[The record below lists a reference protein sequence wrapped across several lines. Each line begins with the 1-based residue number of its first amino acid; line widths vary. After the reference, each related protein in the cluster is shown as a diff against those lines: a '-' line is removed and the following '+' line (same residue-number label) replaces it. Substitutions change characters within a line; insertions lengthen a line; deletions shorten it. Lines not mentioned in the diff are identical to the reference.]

1 MFNCPDDKGTPMKEW
16 FSFLLSFFKK
26 KEGEFSLRETLEEL
40 IEEEEIE
47 DTSLAP
53 DEREMLTNILHLR
66 DLTAKDV
73 RIARADIIAVPHD
86 SSLQSIKQAFK
97 KNKVMRFPVYRQ
109 TLDDILGYIH
119 LRDLLDVPPHDFKL
133 QDYLRKIDFISP
145 SMQVLDLL
153 LKMRSTGE
161 KIAIVVDEYGGV
173 DGLVTMGDLVE
184 EIVGDIQDVAQVTTP
199 LQFFQRPDGVIVV
212 DARMDI
218 EELEENIGR
227 IRTEKEQEEEIDTI
241 GGLVLHLTDRVPQR
255 GELIAHSSGL
265 EFEIIE
271 ADSRRIKRIGI
282 HGLSPLVS

>member
-1 MFNCPDDKGTPMKEW
+1 MKEW
-16 FSFLLSFFKK
+16 LKSFLSFYKR
-26 KEGEFSLRETLEEL
+26 KEGESSLRETLEEL
-40 IEEEEIE
+40 IEEEEIA

-53 DEREMLTNILHLR
+53 DEREMLTNILRLR

-73 RIARADIIAVPHD
+73 RIARADIIAVPHN
-86 SSLQSIKQAFK
+86 STLSSIKNGFK
-97 KNKVMRFPVYRQ
+97 KSKVMRFPVYGQ

-119 LRDLLDVPPHDFKL
+119 LRDLLDVDPHNFKL
-133 QDYLRKIDFISP
+133 QDHLRKIDFISP
-145 SMQVLDLL
+145 SMRVLDLL

-184 EIVGDIQDVAQVTTP
+184 EIVGDIQDVAQNTTP

-212 DARMDI
+212 DGRMDI
-218 EELEENIGR
+218 EELEENIGPL
-227 IRTEKEQEEEIDTI
+227 RTEKEKEEEIDTI

-271 ADSRRIKRIGI
+271 ADSRRIKRVGI
-282 HGLSPLVS
+282 HGHPPLTS

>member
-1 MFNCPDDKGTPMKEW
+1 MKDR
-16 FSFLLSFFKK
+16 FRYFVSFFKK
-26 KEGEFSLRETLEEL
+26 KEGESSLRETLEEL

-53 DEREMLTNILHLR
+53 DEREMLTNILNLR

-86 SSLQSIKQAFK
+86 SPLQSIKQAFK
-97 KNKVMRFPVYRQ
+97 KNKVMRFPVYRE

-119 LRDLLDVPPHDFKL
+119 LRDLLDVTPQNFKL

-145 SMQVLDLL
+145 SMRVLDLL

-184 EIVGDIQDVAQVTTP
+184 EIVGDIQDVAQITAP
-199 LQFFQRPDGVIVV
+199 LQFFQRSDGVVVV
-212 DARMDI
+212 DGRMDI
-218 EELEENIGR
+218 EDLEENIGP
-227 IRTEKEQEEEIDTI
+227 IRTKKELEEETDTI

-271 ADSRRIKRIGI
+271 ADSRRIKRLGI
-282 HGLSPLVS
+282 HGLPPLVS

>member
-1 MFNCPDDKGTPMKEW
+1 MKEW
-16 FSFLLSFFKK
+16 LHFFISFFKK
-26 KEGEFSLRETLEEL
+26 KEGETSLRETLEEL
-40 IEEEEIE
+40 IEEEEIA

-73 RIARADIIAVPHD
+73 RIARADMIAVPYD
-86 SSLQSIKQAFK
+86 SSLESIKNAFK

-119 LRDLLDVPPHDFKL
+119 LRDLLDVKPHNFKL

-145 SMQVLDLL
+145 SMRVLDLL

-161 KIAIVVDEYGGV
+161 KIAIIVDEYGGV

-199 LQFFQRPDGVIVV
+199 LQYFQRPDGVVIV
-212 DARMDI
+212 DGRMDI
-218 EELEENIGR
+218 EELEEKIAP
-227 IRTEKEQEEEIDTI
+227 IRTEKEKEEEIDTI
-241 GGLVLHLTDRVPQR
+241 GGLVLHLTDRIPQR

-271 ADSRRIKRIGI
+271 ADSRRITRVGI
-282 HGLSPLVS
+282 HGLPPLTS

>member
-1 MFNCPDDKGTPMKEW
+1 MKEW
-16 FSFLLSFFKK
+16 LHSLFSFFKK
-26 KEGEFSLRETLEEL
+26 REGESSLRETLEEL

-73 RIARADIIAVPHD
+73 RIARADILAVPHD
-86 SSLQSIKQAFK
+86 SSLESIKNAFK

-119 LRDLLDVPPHDFKL
+119 LRDLLDVAPHNFKL
-133 QDYLRKIDFISP
+133 HDYLRKIDFISP
-145 SMQVLDLL
+145 SMRVLDLL

-184 EIVGDIQDVAQVTTP
+184 EIVGDIQDVAQVNVP
-199 LQFFQRPDGVIVV
+199 LQFFQRPDGVVIV
-212 DARMDI
+212 DGRMDI
-218 EELEENIGR
+218 EELEEKIGP
-227 IRTEKEQEEEIDTI
+227 IRTKKETEEEIDTI
-241 GGLVLHLTDRVPQR
+241 GGLVLHLTDRIPQR
-255 GELIAHSSGL
+255 GELIAHSSGI

-282 HGLSPLVS
+282 HGLSPLIP

>member
-1 MFNCPDDKGTPMKEW
+1 MREW
-16 FSFLLSFFKK
+16 LHFLFSFFKK
-26 KEGEFSLRETLEEL
+26 KEGESSLRETLEEL

-73 RIARADIIAVPHD
+73 KIARADIIAVPHD
-86 SSLQSIKQAFK
+86 SSLVSIKNAFK
-97 KNKVMRFPVYRQ
+97 NNNVMRFPVYRS

-119 LRDLLDVPPHDFKL
+119 LRDLLDVTPHDFKL
-133 QDYLRKIDFISP
+133 QDHLRKIDFISP
-145 SMQVLDLL
+145 SMRVLDLL

-173 DGLVTMGDLVE
+173 DGLITMGDLVE
-184 EIVGDIQDVAQVTTP
+184 EIVGDIQDVAQITAP
-199 LQFFQRPDGVIVV
+199 LQFFQRPDGVVVV
-212 DARMDI
+212 DGRLDI
-218 EELEENIGR
+218 EELEEKIGP
-227 IRTEKEQEEEIDTI
+227 IRTKKETEEEIDTI

-255 GELIAHSSGL
+255 GELIAHPSGL

-271 ADSRRIKRIGI
+271 ADSRRIKRVGI
-282 HGLSPLVS
+282 HGLSPVIS

>member
-1 MFNCPDDKGTPMKEW
+1 MKEW
-16 FSFLLSFFKK
+16 LKSILSFFKK
-26 KEGEFSLRETLEEL
+26 KEGESSLRETLEEL

-73 RIARADIIAVPHD
+73 KIARVDIIAVPHD
-86 SSLQSIKQAFK
+86 SSLENIKNAFK
-97 KNKVMRFPVYRQ
+97 NNKVMRFPVYRH

-119 LRDLLDVPPHDFKL
+119 LRDLLDVTPHNFKL
-133 QDYLRKIDFISP
+133 QNHLRKIDFISP
-145 SMQVLDLL
+145 SMRVLDLL

-173 DGLVTMGDLVE
+173 DGLITMGDLVE
-184 EIVGDIQDVAQVTTP
+184 EIVGDIQDVAQITAP
-199 LQFFQRPDGVIVV
+199 LQFFQRPDGVVVV
-212 DARMDI
+212 DGRLDI
-218 EELEENIGR
+218 EELEEKIGP
-227 IRTEKEQEEEIDTI
+227 IRTQKETEEEIDTI
-241 GGLVLHLTDRVPQR
+241 GGLVLHLTDRIPQR

-271 ADSRRIKRIGI
+271 ADSRRIKRVGI
-282 HGLSPLVS
+282 HGLSPLAS